1 MLMHL
6 VLKWVNTQFP
16 QVAFDTLLEG
26 GCNWK
31 FGKRGI
37 VTLKNAPSFSFRLS
51 PFTATNVMKGGTVGL
66 NLSETVKKNDRK
78 IGTYFWYL

>member
-1 MLMHL
+1 MHL

-51 PFTATNVMKGGTVGL
+51 PFTATNVMKRRALFSQLEAPFGKSYICKPGF
-66 NLSETVKKNDRK
+66 KP
-78 IGTYFWYL
+78 W